1 TGAWY
6 GGSSPHQPRHSSSH
20 SPRTGPNMLRPL
32 LKARAA
38 TIGAPSSPVSSTRSN
53 CQRWSRSPPTPSG
66 SSRDWS
72 GPATNP
78 SRDTVTSQ
86 VTRFIA
92 SSSTAC
98 TLPLVGTVSG
108 PEVTCN
114 QFSREGGLV
123 VERRSGC
130 PINLSLEVIG
140 DRWSLLVIR
149 DIVFGR
155 RRHYRELLTRSEEG
169 IASNILGDR
178 LRRLVDAGLLTRT
191 PDPSHRQ
198 KRLYSLTEP
207 AIQLVPVLA
216 QLGAWGRRHLPVT
229 PELSIRAQVLEEGG
243 PALWEDLMDELREI
257 HLGIP
262 RPAGTPSVL
271 ERLQTAYEQALAE
284 QAAG

>member
-1 TGAWY
+1 
-6 GGSSPHQPRHSSSH
+6 
-20 SPRTGPNMLRPL
+20 M
-32 LKARAA
+32 
-38 TIGAPSSPVSSTRSN
+38 
-53 CQRWSRSPPTPSG
+53 
-66 SSRDWS
+66 
-72 GPATNP
+72 
-78 SRDTVTSQ
+78 
-86 VTRFIA
+86 
-92 SSSTAC
+92 
-98 TLPLVGTVSG
+98 
-108 PEVTCN
+108 
-114 QFSREGGLV
+114 
-123 VERRSGC
+123 ERRSGC